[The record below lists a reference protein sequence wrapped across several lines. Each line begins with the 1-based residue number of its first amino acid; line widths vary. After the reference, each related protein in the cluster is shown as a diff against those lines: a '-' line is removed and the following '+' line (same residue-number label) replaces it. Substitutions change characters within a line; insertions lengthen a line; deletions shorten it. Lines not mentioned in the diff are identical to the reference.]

1 MNQVVQVLEGL
12 VATPDES
19 SEVED
24 IKVQMQD
31 LKMMDKVY
39 HMLNILIEYLG

>member
-12 VATPDES
+12 VATPEG

-39 HMLNILIEYLG
+39 HLLNILI